1 MALIKSLS
9 IAHCHCQMAGNMAS
23 CMICLNINGRN
34 NTMSKVKKEVLEAA
48 VVKLLAK
55 ITQTMPTTTY
65 KFLLGSATALMS
77 VSS

>member
-1 MALIKSLS
+1 MHLFQKAGTEAGLS
-9 IAHCHCQMAGNMAS
+9 TKGITR
-23 CMICLNINGRN
+23 RN